1 MRQGI
6 SGIANAGLIPVA
18 TILQTYGNR
27 GQELGILKDE
37 ENFLN
42 HSANKILDVSDYLED
57 NTTYN
62 NEVNAR
68 LDNDTVRTASTV
80 GNTIG
85 NMIPAIASN
94 IAVPGSGLVV
104 TGLSSGGNSAR
115 ETINYNRDNLEQ
127 ATRTGIA
134 KGAVEAGTEKLTGG
148 NILSKGSLDDIV
160 NKTIG
165 KKIKSKIGKEI
176 ANKGYQFLG
185 EMAEEQISDNLGYVI
200 DKLVNN
206 KELPDF
212 KEWWNNVGETNRM
225 TFLTTLT
232 MNMIGL
238 GGGNYVDQEANK
250 YFREAQKIIDQEN
263 LKDSASGKQNIVNNQ
278 NTQRNLPQKQTNNE
292 NILSTKQLV
301 QENAK
306 LSQNGNMERIKVND
320 EKAIY
325 VDEQGNEND
334 IYFRFDNK
342 NEFRGKEHESGV
354 SMWEER
360 IDEELTPNYEQYGD
374 EISLEEMEEADA
386 KVDEILN
393 KYGTTYE
400 EYDSMPYSE
409 QLKIKREIAKDK
421 GLITHGASVFDLTNE
436 GINFFKKYDED
447 HHETN
452 YLELNFFTGTK
463 NGQGID
469 GENVVIPNEEILKI
483 DTKDFLDIIDDIE
496 YDEKFENSTTTEK
509 NTELMNRIKI
519 LVENTRETLY
529 NNNESES
536 DINGRETTR
545 TRNQRLLEQRNDT
558 SIQQNSQY
566 SKKTYNKQEYSQ
578 WEQSIKPIDET
589 NITSE
594 QRTIRDNIKRQ
605 YNKDIVF
612 FNGENAAYYGGA
624 SLTDPSNI
632 YVNINTV
639 NEFGLNRVALH
650 ETLESDILHNQ
661 TLKEEIII
669 PTIKKIIQDHKF
681 QEQKNIFWK
690 NQDGDIPSD
699 YAIAKDIIADRF
711 AEVKSG
717 ESLDYRNVLS
727 QETNMTMDFAIE
739 NFEKQ
744 ISRNNIPLADKY
756 TKQTS
761 KNVNGTKKSSNTDDF
776 SNTSRYI
783 ESNLNIPTKE
793 YFDNQAM
800 QALLTDEDLK
810 VINKIYEKENKTQIL
825 TEKRKA
831 KILEKY
837 ASTKYSFKDSAD
849 TIAQKWVNK
858 GHYVDQLA
866 DRTKNQE
873 LKFAYD
879 RNLNSFAEGQYVI
892 GVAQTDNQGKIIG
905 KSINDLWKPA
915 EEANKTGK
923 FAEYLLHLLNIDR
936 SERKK
941 YVFGEEIGPAESTK
955 IALNLEQENP
965 KFKIWAKDIKDFNH
979 NNLNN
984 LKEAG
989 IITQENI
996 DYLESMYPNYVPILR
1011 DVDNGTYEGGKEKTG
1026 VSSAIKKAIGGN
1038 ADIQPLKDAMSE
1050 QAIRFKRLINQ
1061 NRLGIE
1067 LAKSLNTDI
1076 NNTGISFTPGALL
1089 GMDTF
1094 VEADSSGKKYYTYF
1108 ENGELQKLEI
1118 NDNLYE
1124 SLKPTE
1130 ISKIEKTLPFKGLQ
1144 KLTNINRSLLTTNNP
1159 LFVVTNF
1166 FKDLQDGMFNS
1177 KYSSKFIKNYGK
1189 ALNEIITKGNYYQS
1203 YMANRRND
1211 K

>member
-6 SGIANAGLIPVA
+6 SGMANAGLIPVA
-18 TILQTYGNR
+18 TMLQAYGNR

-37 ENFLN
+37 DNFFN
-42 HSANKILDVSDYLED
+42 NSANKVLDLSDHLED
-57 NTTYN
+57 NTSYN
-62 NEVNAR
+62 NEVNSR
-68 LDNDTVRTASTV
+68 IDNETVRTAGNI

-94 IAVPGSGLVV
+94 IALPGSGLVV

-115 ETINYNRDNLEQ
+115 ETINYNRDNLGQ
-127 ATRTGIA
+127 ATITGIA

-160 NKTIG
+160 NRTIG

-206 KELPDF
+206 KDLPDF
-212 KEWWNNVGETNRM
+212 KEWWNNTGETNKM

-263 LKDSASGKQNIVNNQ
+263 LKDIANGKQNIQ
-278 NTQRNLPQKQTNNE
+278 NTQINLPQKQPNNQ
-292 NILSTKQLV
+292 NILPTKQTI
-301 QENAK
+301 QENTK
-306 LSQNGNMERIKVND
+306 LPQNGNMEQIKVND
-320 EKAIY
+320 KKATYI
-325 VDEQGNEND
+325 DEQGNEND

-354 SMWEER
+354 SMWEEI

-374 EISLEEMEEADA
+374 EISIEEMEEADA
-386 KVDEILN
+386 KVEEILN

-409 QLKIKREIAKDK
+409 QLKIKRELAKDK

-436 GINFFKKYDED
+436 GINFFKEYDKG
-447 HHETN
+447 HHETD
-452 YLELNFFTGTK
+452 YPELNFFTGTK
-463 NGQGID
+463 NGWGAD
-469 GENVVIPNEEILKI
+469 GENVVIPNKEVLKME
-483 DTKDFLDIIDDIE
+483 TKDFLDIINDIE

-509 NTELMNRIKI
+509 NAELMNRIKM
-519 LVENTRETLY
+519 LVENTQETLY
-529 NNNESES
+529 NNNESEG
-536 DINGRETTR
+536 DMNDKIQ
-545 TRNQRLLEQRNDT
+545 QRGLLESNNGLSRVLEK
-558 SIQQNSQY
+558 SSEQNTRQY
-566 SKKTYNKQEYSQ
+566 TKQEYEQ
-578 WEQSIKPIDET
+578 WEQSIKSIDET

-594 QRTIRDNIKRQ
+594 QRTIRDKIKRQ
-605 YNKDIVF
+605 YGKNIVF
-612 FNGENAAYYGGA
+612 FDGKNNTKGYSAGA
-624 SLTDPSNI
+624 SYIDVSRINI
-632 YVNINTV
+632 DINQIE
-639 NEFGLNRVALH
+639 EFGLNKLSYH
-650 ETLESDILHNQ
+650 ETLESDILHN
-661 TLKEEIII
+661 KEIRAEIIE
-669 PTIKKIIQDHKF
+669 PTLQKIIEDPNFEK
-681 QEQKNIFWK
+681 QKAIFWQ
-690 NQDGDIPSD
+690 NQEGNMPND
-699 YAIAKDIIADRF
+699 YLIAKELLCDRF
-711 AEVKSG
+711 AEIKTG
-717 ESLDYRNVLS
+717 EQWDYKNILS
-727 QETNMTMDFAIE
+727 QETNMSIDFAIE

-744 ISRNNIPLADKY
+744 ISRNNIPIADKY
-756 TKQTS
+756 AKQIKDTA
-761 KNVNGTKKSSNTDDF
+761 KNSSTDTF
-776 SNTSRYI
+776 SNTSKYI

-793 YFDNQAM
+793 YFDNQAI

-810 VINKIYEKENKTQIL
+810 VINKIYEKEGKTQIL

-873 LKFAYD
+873 LKYAYD

-955 IALNLEQENP
+955 IALKLEQENP
-965 KFKIWAKDIKDFNH
+965 EFKTWAKDIKDFNH

-1038 ADIQPLKDAMSE
+1038 ADIQPLKDAMAE

-1130 ISKIEKTLPFKGLQ
+1130 ISKIEKTLPFRGLQ
-1144 KLTNINRSLLTTNNP
+1144 KLTNINRSLLTANNP